1 MTLSVLA
8 HRDDLGVVPGRLFID
23 GVWRDGGDG
32 GSWTHVHPA
41 TNEAITTFATA
52 SPADVDQAIAAARRA
67 FDDRSDGAWS
77 TWKAKERKR
86 LIVRIA
92 QLIADHGDEL
102 DRLQTLDN
110 GMPLSFAAIYQ
121 VSHQI
126 AADIFDYHA
135 GWVDR
140 LSGETIPQYTG
151 SDMFTMTLRE
161 PVGVVAAIIPWNAP
175 LMLFAQKVAP
185 ALAAGC
191 TVVLKPS
198 EYASLVTF
206 RLTELL
212 EEAGVPPGVFN
223 LVTGEGSTVGE
234 AMITSPLID
243 KVTFTGSR
251 VVGQRI
257 MAAAGANITRVSL
270 ELGGKS
276 PNLVFPD
283 INDVGMTAAGLMGMV
298 SMGLSGQGCVCH
310 TRALV
315 HESIYDEMVDQC
327 ATFASISV
335 LGDPFDPGTTS
346 GPLINAR
353 QVERV
358 TGYIARGQEEGAR
371 LVCGGDRPGG
381 DLAAGNFV
389 NPTLFADVDNAMT
402 IARDEIFGP
411 VLAMIPFRDEEDAI
425 RLANDTAYGLGAS
438 VQTNDVRRALRIAKA
453 VRAGSFGVNGYTV
466 MPNAPFGGYKTSG
479 LGREGGREGIDAF
492 LETKTVTIALTDAM
506 I

>member
-1 MTLSVLA
+1 MALTVLDK
-8 HRDDLGVVPGRLFID
+8 RDALGVTPGRLFVD
-23 GVWRDGGDG
+23 GTWRE
-32 GSWTHVHPA
+32 GSEGAEWTHVHPA
-41 TNEAITTFATA
+41 TNEAVTTFAMA
-52 SPADVDQAIAAARRA
+52 SAADVDDAMRAARRA
-67 FDDRSDGAWS
+67 FDDRGAGAWS
-77 TWKAKERKR
+77 TWKAKDRKR
-86 LIVRIA
+86 LLQRIA
-92 QLIADHGDEL
+92 QLIDANGDEL

-198 EYASLVTF
+198 EYASLLTF
-206 RLTELL
+206 RITALL

-223 LVTGEGSTVGE
+223 LVPGEGPTTGE
-234 AMITSPLID
+234 ALITSRLAD
-243 KVTFTGSR
+243 KITFTGSR
-251 VVGQRI
+251 AVGQRI
-257 MAAAGANITRVSL
+257 MHAAADGITRVSL

-283 INDVGMTAAGLMGMV
+283 IADPGSTAAGLMGMV

-315 HESIYDEMVDQC
+315 HESIYDEMVNQC
-327 ATFASISV
+327 EIFAGISV
-335 LGDPFDPGTTS
+335 LGDPFDAGTTS

-353 QVERV
+353 QLERV
-358 TGYIARGQEEGAR
+358 TGYIAKGQEEGAR

-389 NPTLFADVDNAMT
+389 NPALFADVDNAMT

-411 VLAMIPFRDEEDAI
+411 VLSMIPFTDEEDAI
-425 RLANDTAYGLGAS
+425 RLANDTDYGLGAS
-438 VQTNDVRRALRIAKA
+438 VQTTDVRRALRIAKA

-492 LETKTVTIALTDAM
+492 LETKTVTIALTDSM

>member
-8 HRDDLGVVPGRLFID
+8 HRDELGVTPGQLYLD
-23 GVWRDGGDG
+23 GAWRDGSDG
-32 GSWTHVHPA
+32 GTWTHVHPA
-41 TNEAITTFATA
+41 SNEEVTSFATA
-52 SPADVDQAIAAARRA
+52 TATDVHTAVRAARRA
-67 FDDRSDGAWS
+67 FDDGAWTS
-77 TWKAKERKR
+77 LKAKDRKR
-86 LIVRIA
+86 LLQRVA
-92 QLIADHGDEL
+92 QLIADNADDL

-110 GMPLSFAAIYQ
+110 GMPVSFSSIYQ
-121 VSHQI
+121 VSAHM
-126 AADIFDYHA
+126 AADLFDYHA

-140 LSGETIPQYTG
+140 ISGETLPQYTG

-198 EYASLVTF
+198 EYASLVSF
-206 RLTELL
+206 RVTELL
-212 EEAGVPPGVFN
+212 EEAGVPAGVFN
-223 LVTGEGSTVGE
+223 LVAGEGTVTGE
-234 AMITSPLID
+234 ALITHPEVD

-251 VVGQRI
+251 AVGKRV
-257 MAAAGANITRVSL
+257 MAAAAENIARVSL

-276 PNLVFPD
+276 PNIVFPD
-283 INDVGMTAAGLMGMV
+283 ISDKDMTAAALMGMV

-315 HESIYDEMVDQC
+315 HESIYDEMIDKCVTMAAMC
-327 ATFASISV
+327 V
-335 LGDPFDPGTTS
+335 LGDPFDPATTS
-346 GPLINAR
+346 GPLINHR
-353 QVERV
+353 QVDRV
-358 TGYIARGQEEGAR
+358 TGYIAKGSDEGAR
-371 LVCGGDRPGG
+371 LVVGGDRPNGE
-381 DLAAGNFV
+381 LATGNFV
-389 NPTLFADVDNAMT
+389 NPTLFADVDNDMT

-411 VLAMIPFRDEEDAI
+411 VLAVIPFRDEDEAI
-425 RLANDTAYGLGAS
+425 RLANDTDYGLGAS
-438 VQTNDVRRALRIAKA
+438 VQTTDIKRALRVAKA
-453 VRAGSFGVNGYTV
+453 VRSGTFGINGFTV

-492 LETKTVTIALTDAM
+492 LETKTVTIGLGDVS